1 MNIMRTNEK
10 VKTIDTTTI
19 FTYEYQTSEKINIL
33 SLIDVL
39 QKNGYTIT
47 DVGVL
52 NKEDM
57 YEKKL
62 YPSYDLDSFAINY
75 NNILDSE
82 EYDGT
87 ELVVPVGE
95 VLAHVTVKD
104 NYIKVFSYDQPIS
117 LEDLLK
123 KNEYSPLKRT

>member
-1 MNIMRTNEK
+1 M
-10 VKTIDTTTI
+10 I
-19 FTYEYQTSEKINIL
+19 FSQIF
-33 SLIDVL
+33 
-39 QKNGYTIT
+39 
-47 DVGVL
+47 
-52 NKEDM
+52 
-57 YEKKL
+57 
-62 YPSYDLDSFAINY
+62 DSFKFHCNLLVNLVNY

>member
-62 YPSYDLDSFAINY
+62 YSSYDLDSFAINY

>member
-1 MNIMRTNEK
+1 MRTNEK

-62 YPSYDLDSFAINY
+62 YSSYDLDSFAINY